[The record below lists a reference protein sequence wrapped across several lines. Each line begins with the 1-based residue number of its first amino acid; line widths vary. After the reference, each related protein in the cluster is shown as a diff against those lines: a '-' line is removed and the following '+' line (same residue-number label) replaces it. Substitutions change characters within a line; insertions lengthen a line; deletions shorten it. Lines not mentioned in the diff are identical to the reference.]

1 MKFFIQCLL
10 LVCLFV
16 VADLHAAEI
25 SDIRYGKT
33 EQRSRL
39 VIESDTP
46 LDIQKK
52 WQSGKLT
59 LQISSV
65 DRRPAN
71 QIISA
76 DALAAIL
83 NIDYE
88 QSTSILQ
95 IKLPV
100 TQQSIIKLFHLNAGS
115 GRRDRLVI
123 DWRTHESRVSSSS
136 IIADAPKRLINPV
149 KKNSKPANSINQVNL
164 PKDVDS
170 LIREARNALTDKQY
184 SLAVSLLNK
193 VIKQGNAEQK
203 SFALEFIGVARER
216 KYQLAFAKQYYQRF
230 LKEYPD
236 SENAPRVQ
244 QRLSA
249 LIGIQDIQKK
259 KRLKDGKR
267 ANQKRSTTR
276 GSIAT
281 DYRQSELVDDLG
293 ESRQTLSLLS
303 VDVDVRGDYQF
314 DSSSIKFRLSGGH
327 YEDLLDEGDD
337 TNNRLRYANFTWFT
351 DDDEYRV
358 DVGRQRSRG
367 KGIFG
372 RYDGVLFGYGVND
385 TQKLN
390 VVFGSPVS
398 SSKVTSLDPERSFVG
413 LSYDWKDVFEDIDIS
428 MFGLHQSIGD
438 LTDRQAVGGE
448 VKYRNQGTSFF
459 GLIDYDI
466 FYSELNA
473 FLLSSSITTVEKTR
487 YHFSYNLRKSPYIS
501 TRNALI
507 GQAADS
513 VEELQN
519 LFITDEEILDLA
531 TDRTLE
537 SKTATLQ
544 ISHPLNKT
552 YDLSGNITW
561 TTLSGAPAS
570 GGVAEIVEPGGQL
583 YFNIYL
589 RGSRLYSAADSNQLG
604 IRVSQLS
611 NSDVWSIYV
620 SSQYRWDKAWSIG
633 AKLRYDDRQNDNG
646 GGQQNIS
653 PSFRFQYQNK
663 EQYIYADFGAIF
675 YTNQLDGLSDVN
687 TDIYYVYLGYRY
699 FFQ

>member
-1 MKFFIQCLL
+1 MKFINQCLL
-10 LVCLFV
+10 LVCLLI
-16 VADLHAAEI
+16 VADVHAVEI
-25 SDIRYGKT
+25 TKIRYGKT

-39 VIESDTP
+39 VIESDAP
-46 LDIQKK
+46 LEVEKR
-52 WQSGKLT
+52 WQSGRLT
-59 LQISSV
+59 LQISNV
-65 DRRPAN
+65 AHRPSN
-71 QIISA
+71 KIISA
-76 DALAAIL
+76 NALSAIL
-83 NIDYE
+83 SIDWE
-88 QSTSILQ
+88 QSTSVLQ

-100 TQQSIIKLFHLNAGS
+100 TQQSFIKSFHLNAGA
-115 GRRDRLVI
+115 GKLDRLII
-123 DWRTHESRVSSSS
+123 DWRTHTFSESLS
-136 IIADAPKRLINPV
+136 
-149 KKNSKPANSINQVNL
+149 SKPPIGQINKSVQKLPTINQQHTPTDAN
-164 PKDVDS
+164 S
-170 LIREARNALTDKQY
+170 LIREARSALTDKQY
-184 SLAVSLLNK
+184 SLAISLLNK
-193 VIKQGNAEQK
+193 VLKQGDAEQK

-249 LIGIQDIQKK
+249 LIGIQDIKK
-259 KRLKDGKR
+259 KQRLKDGKR
-267 ANQKRSTTR
+267 VNQKRSSTR

-293 ESRQTLSLLS
+293 DSRQTLSLLS
-303 VDVDVRGDYQF
+303 VDVDVRGDYQL

-337 TNNRLRYANFTWFT
+337 TNNRLRYANVTWFT
-351 DDDEYRV
+351 DDEEYRV

-372 RYDGVLFGYGVND
+372 RYDGVLFGYGVNE

-413 LSYDWKDVFEDIDIS
+413 LSYDWKDIFDDLDIS
-428 MFGLHQSIGD
+428 VFGLHQSIGD

-448 VKYRNQGTSFF
+448 VKYRNQGTSLF
-459 GLIDYDI
+459 GLIDYDV

-473 FLLSSSITTVEKTR
+473 VLLSSSLTTEEKTR

-513 VEELQN
+513 LEELQN

-531 TDRTLE
+531 IDRTLE
-537 SKTATLQ
+537 SQTATLQ
-544 ISHPLNKT
+544 VSKPLNET
-552 YDLSGNITW
+552 YDLSGNVTW

-589 RGSRLYSAADSNQLG
+589 RGARLYSAADSNQLG
-604 IRVSQLS
+604 VRVSQLS
-611 NSDVWSIYV
+611 NSDVWSIYI
-620 SSQYRWDKAWSIG
+620 STQYRWDKAWSVG
-633 AKLRYDDRQNDNG
+633 AKLRYDDRQSDNG
-646 GGQQNIS
+646 SGQQNIS
-653 PSFRFQYQNK
+653 PSFRFQYQNR
-663 EQYIYADFGAIF
+663 EQYIYADLGAIL
-675 YTNQLDGLSDVN
+675 YTNQVVGLSDIN
-687 TDIYYVYLGYRY
+687 TDIYYAYLGYRY

>member
-1 MKFFIQCLL
+1 MIKLLIQCLL
-10 LVCLFV
+10 WTCLLTV
-16 VADLHAAEI
+16 SSLKAAEI
-25 SDIRYGKT
+25 TEIRHGKT
-33 EQRSRL
+33 DQRTRL
-39 VIESDTP
+39 VIESNVP
-46 LDIQKK
+46 LKIEKK
-52 WQSGKLT
+52 WQSGKLV
-59 LQISSV
+59 LLIADIVEQ
-65 DRRPAN
+65 PAN
-71 QIISA
+71 RVISA
-76 DALAAIL
+76 SALAAIL
-83 NIDYE
+83 NIDLDS
-88 QSTSILQ
+88 STSVLQ

-100 TQQSIIKLFHLNAGS
+100 SQQSFIKLFHLGGDS
-115 GRRDRLVI
+115 TKRDRLVI
-123 DWRTHESRVSSSS
+123 DWRTHVTSEP
-136 IIADAPKRLINPV
+136 IPPV
-149 KKNSKPANSINQVNL
+149 KKVITKTSQPEIPFSQSKSDTPNNIA
-164 PKDVDS
+164 S
-170 LIREARNALTDKQY
+170 LIREARSSLTDKKY
-184 SLAVSLLNK
+184 SLAISLLNK
-193 VIKQGNAEQK
+193 ILKQGGADAEQK
-203 SFALEFIGVARER
+203 SFAIEFIGVARER

-236 SENAPRVQ
+236 SPNAQRVQ

-249 LIGIQDIQKK
+249 LIGIQDIKRK

-281 DYRQSELVDDLG
+281 DYRQSELIDDVG
-293 ESRQTLSLLS
+293 DSRQTLSLLS

-314 DSSSIKFRLSGGH
+314 DSSSIKFRFSGGH
-327 YEDLLDEGDD
+327 YEDLLDDGDD

-351 DDDEYRV
+351 EDQEYRI

-372 RYDGVLFGYGVND
+372 RFDGVLFGYGVNE

-390 VVFGSPVS
+390 LVFGSPVA

-413 LSYDWKDVFEDIDIS
+413 ISYDWKDVFTDIDMS
-428 MFGLHQSIGD
+428 VFGLHQTIGD

-448 VKYRNQGTSFF
+448 VKYHDQGVSAF
-459 GLIDYDI
+459 GLIDYDV

-473 FLLSSSITTVEKTR
+473 FLFSGSLTTKEKMR
-487 YHFSYNLRKSPYIS
+487 YHFSYNQRKSPYIS

-513 VEELQN
+513 LDELQN

-531 TDRTLE
+531 ADRTLE

-544 ISHPLNKT
+544 ISKPLNKT
-552 YDLSGNITW
+552 YDLSGNVTW

-570 GGVAEIVEPGGQL
+570 GGVAEIVEPGSQL
-583 YFNIYL
+583 YFNVYL
-589 RGSRLYSAADSNQLG
+589 RGSRLYSKADSNQLG
-604 IRVSQLS
+604 VRVSQLN

-620 SSQYRWDKAWSIG
+620 SSQYRWAKSWSMG
-633 AKLRYDDRQNDNG
+633 AKLRYDDRQSDNG

-653 PSFRFQYQNK
+653 PSFRLQYQNR
-663 EQYIYADFGAIF
+663 EQYLYADFGAIL
-675 YTNQLDGLSDVN
+675 YTNQIEGLDDIN